1 MTLDPQ
7 DWEILVTPTD
17 DGFSIRED
25 SGDAAAALVCSE
37 VSAAITK
44 TLNSMLQKPVV
55 NPANR

>member
-1 MTLDPQ
+1 MTLNPM

-25 SGDAAAALVCSE
+25 SGDSAAALVCSE

-44 TLNSMLQKPVV
+44 TLNAMLQPKP
-55 NPANR
+55 R